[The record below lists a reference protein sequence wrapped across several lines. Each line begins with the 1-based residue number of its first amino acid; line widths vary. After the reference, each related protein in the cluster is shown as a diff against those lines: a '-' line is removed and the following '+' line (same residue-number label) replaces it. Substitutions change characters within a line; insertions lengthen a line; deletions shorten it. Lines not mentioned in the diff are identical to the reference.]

1 MRSQKTIL
9 RRDVGDGPANDGLKT
24 KPVDISLIAGAAET
38 ENVAAKRAVHWPRVQ
53 ASGAEPS
60 LYGENDYRELD
71 ISFDR
76 HDRVLWY
83 HMNPRNRP
91 SFTLELLQDIRRFQV
106 SVDELFAETAGGPSP
121 IRYLVLSSNLPGIF
135 NLGGDLRLLA
145 EMIRDGNY
153 EGLRTYAQA
162 CIDVLY
168 PNAVNLN
175 QPLVTISLVQGDALG
190 GGFEAALSSNVL
202 IAERSAKFGL
212 PEVLF
217 NLFPGMGAYSF
228 LSRRIG
234 GVAAEKLIFSGKIH
248 SAEDLHKAGIVDI
261 LVEDGEGEEAVYDF
275 VEREGR
281 RFNAHRAVYQTRQ
294 CVNPVTLEELT
305 NIAKIWV
312 DAATR
317 LEKGDLRR
325 IDRLAA
331 SQDRRWKDALAGV

>member
-9 RRDVGDGPANDGLKT
+9 RRDVGGGPANDRVKP
-24 KPVDISLIAGAAET
+24 KPVDMSVVATTAEAET
-38 ENVAAKRAVHWPRVQ
+38 ADRPLNWPRVQ
-53 ASGAEPS
+53 KPGVEPA
-60 LYGENDYRELD
+60 LYGEHDYKELD
-71 ISFDR
+71 IAFDR

-83 HMNPRNRP
+83 HMKPRSRP
-91 SFTLELLQDIRRFQV
+91 SFTFELLQEIRRFQI
-106 SVDELFAETAGGPSP
+106 SVDELFAETVGGPSP
-121 IRYLVLSSNLPGIF
+121 VRYLVLSSKLPGIF

-175 QPLVTISLVQGDALG
+175 QPLVTVSLVQGDALG

-202 IAERSAKFGL
+202 IAERGAKFGL

-234 GVAAEKLIFSGKIH
+234 NVAAEKLIFSGKIH
-248 SAEDLHKAGIVDI
+248 TAQDLHDLGVVDV

-305 NIAKIWV
+305 NVAKIWV

-317 LEKGDLRR
+317 LEKSDLRR
-325 IDRLAA
+325 IDRLAS
-331 SQDRRWKDALAGV
+331 SQDRRWDEALAGART